1 MIGLNSV
8 VWRSQTYQYFDSQM
22 RKNFDDFCY
31 TSELVCDTSLYED
44 IAYVCFKIRCLSTFH
59 FLVRLNR
66 TLSSPLHERF
76 LDIFF
81 GMFVIVLLTGC

>member
-31 TSELVCDTSLYED
+31 TSELVCDASLYED
-44 IAYVCFKIRCLSTFH
+44 IAYVCFKIRC
-59 FLVRLNR
+59 
-66 TLSSPLHERF
+66 
-76 LDIFF
+76 
-81 GMFVIVLLTGC
+81 VLKQGRQ